1 LVIPP
6 GRLINV
12 RKNDVDVEDPKN
24 EVKHT
29 VAVARYT
36 KSQTIMLQFTNLINE
51 VAPIVTAMVCK

>member
-12 RKNDVDVEDPKN
+12 RKNDVDVEDLKN

-36 KSQTIMLQFTNLINE
+36 KSQTIYH
-51 VAPIVTAMVCK
+51 VAVYQSYK